1 LVDNVKGF
9 LDIFIEA
16 FHPFIV
22 SKTLAVIFPN
32 IIVIGLFSCIIWR
45 DPESLTAAKVMN
57 ILSTFAV
64 LKVIVSYMFLI

>member
-1 LVDNVKGF
+1 MIDDVKGF
-9 LDIFIEA
+9 LDIFIKVYY
-16 FHPFIV
+16 PYVV
-22 SKTLAVIFPN
+22 SKALAVIFPN

-64 LKVIVSYMFLI
+64 LKVITSYICF